1 MRLGV
6 RNSGNS
12 IRPWTA
18 RLLADASDV
27 KLIAALRQ
35 ARDRRS
41 MLFPTPDSPTRRS
54 LLAREDWLIRCLEE
68 ELESRRA
75 TLDKLSASDDAGG
88 KRRRQ

>member
-18 RLLADASDV
+18 RLLADAPDA

-41 MLFPTPDSPTRRS
+41 MLLPTPDSPTKRT
-54 LLAREDWLIRCLEE
+54 LLAKEDWLIRGLEA

-75 TLDKLSASDDAGG
+75 MVEKASGRDVAGG
-88 KRRRQ
+88 KMRRQ